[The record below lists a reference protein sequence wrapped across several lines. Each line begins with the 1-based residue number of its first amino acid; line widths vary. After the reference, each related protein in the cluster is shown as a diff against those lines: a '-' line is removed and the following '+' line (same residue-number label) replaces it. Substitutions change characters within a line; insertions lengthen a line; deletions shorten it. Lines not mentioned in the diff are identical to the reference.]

1 MSGGTLKRGFRCIQY
16 RGRVRGGEKRAYL
29 TVQAS
34 AVVAHLASDATLFR
48 HRSVQLFARLV
59 KDLGRFCSIIFARR
73 VVPGVLSTLVL
84 LHLGCVLQ
92 PRLKSHRRDKKEKKG
107 FDETHASA
115 RIVSQCSTSRRLTTK
130 RINEKFR
137 VLPKI
142 TFTQQGMVFR

>member
-1 MSGGTLKRGFRCIQY
+1 MYTRRFEKAAKCRRNVEKGLKHSISQLSARGE
-16 RGRVRGGEKRAYL
+16 GRAHL

-92 PRLKSHRRDKKEKKG
+92 SRLKSHHRSKRTI
-107 FDETHASA
+107 FNET
-115 RIVSQCSTSRRLTTK
+115 CT
-130 RINEKFR
+130 R
-137 VLPKI
+137 VYRFSKLKI
-142 TFTQQGMVFR
+142 SFNT